1 MRLQYTTDIC
11 GQQILQDEHGIH
23 QVMME
28 WEHDYMKGCIDKLRP
43 EGDVLEIGFG
53 LGYSASYIQTYD
65 ISSHTIIECNPVVLK
80 KLSEWAEDKPKV
92 NIVQGRW
99 EDILQTLNKFDTIF
113 FDDYDGEKNDS
124 CRFVIF
130 MYDILKY
137 HTTIGSR
144 IVVYSGNEQSQ
155 VKSLETVLTL
165 DQTKYNV
172 NIPLYCKYEQHK
184 DHMWIP
190 LFTKIGEYDN
200 QPLVDEINVE
210 SQLLKAIES
219 QFKNTPLLK
228 QDIVPIINSTLMII
242 DNFYNNPMETRNYIL
257 TQEFKVKGNYPG
269 QRTKSFATEELKNI
283 FQKYIEPHGGKIT
296 RFDLK
301 EDDNYNGAFQYTTSK
316 DRSWVHTDGWN
327 NWAAVIFMTPYA
339 PLSSGTGLYM
349 YEDGTRYD
357 HEHEYRNNKTLVDRD
372 SQDMTKWNLVD
383 RIGNVF
389 NRLVLFNAQH
399 YHTSVDYF
407 GSCKEDGRLFQTF
420 FFSTE
425 R

>member
-1 MRLQYTTDIC
+1 MNI
-11 GQQILQDEHGIH
+11 ENNEEIH
-23 QVMME
+23 LSKDQ
-28 WEHDYMKGCIDKLRP
+28 
-43 EGDVLEIGFG
+43 
-53 LGYSASYIQTYD
+53 S
-65 ISSHTIIECNPVVLK
+65 IE
-80 KLSEWAEDKPKV
+80 A
-92 NIVQGRW
+92 
-99 EDILQTLNKFDTIF
+99 
-113 FDDYDGEKNDS
+113 
-124 CRFVIF
+124 
-130 MYDILKY
+130 
-137 HTTIGSR
+137 
-144 IVVYSGNEQSQ
+144 
-155 VKSLETVLTL
+155 
-165 DQTKYNV
+165 
-172 NIPLYCKYEQHK
+172 
-184 DHMWIP
+184 
-190 LFTKIGEYDN
+190 
-200 QPLVDEINVE
+200 
-210 SQLLKAIES
+210 
-219 QFKNTPLLK
+219 QFKNTPLLE
-228 QDIVPIINSTLMII
+228 QLPAPIAPAPIAPAPIAPAPIAPIAPIINTTLMII